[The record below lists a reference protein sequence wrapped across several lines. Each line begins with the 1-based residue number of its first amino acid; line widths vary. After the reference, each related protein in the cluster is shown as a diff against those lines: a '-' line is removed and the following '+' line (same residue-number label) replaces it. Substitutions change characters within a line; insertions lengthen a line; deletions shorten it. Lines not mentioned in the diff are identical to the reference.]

1 MSKHLPFFRMVFLI
15 LFFSFKLGAQ
25 QMMPLPPMTFL
36 LSNHRQE
43 TGKWQAVT
51 SPFTKDKEHH
61 KLDYTAGAGILV
73 NDNDAQHNSALIS
86 NLEHQDLDI
95 EFEFMMPAGSSNSG
109 IYLQGRYE
117 VQLFDSWGKAVPD
130 ITDLGAFTA
139 IGSQIPKRFM
149 LKGSND
155 ECRQTTRHLA
165 KDVYIFQWSL
175 VLMPM
180 VKNKNAR
187 FNKVFDQQSVGSSQ
201 CRSAA
206 AYRWPN

>member
-25 QMMPLPPMTFL
+25 QMMPLPLMTFL
-36 LSNHRQE
+36 LSNHRQ
-43 TGKWQAVT
+43 GNWKVAGSVT

-95 EFEFMMPAGSSNSG
+95 EFEFMMPAGSNSG

-117 VQLFDSWGKAVPD
+117 VQLFDSWGKSGTGHYGFRGIYRNWESDPK
-130 ITDLGAFTA
+130 TA
-139 IGSQIPKRFM
+139 LM
-149 LKGSND
+149 L
-155 ECRQTTRHLA
+155 ERLQ
-165 KDVYIFQWSL
+165 
-175 VLMPM
+175 
-180 VKNKNAR
+180 
-187 FNKVFDQQSVGSSQ
+187 
-201 CRSAA
+201 
-206 AYRWPN
+206 